1 MFYVLKQS
9 YIEVT
14 LILIKLINLVNVV
27 NLNKLIEMV
36 LIEIDE
42 FVESPDWSIFFLK
55 ELFSRASSGFTVRAF
70 L

>member
-36 LIEIDE
+36 LIEKMSSLKVQIGQ
-42 FVESPDWSIFFLK
+42 FF
-55 ELFSRASSGFTVRAF
+55 F
-70 L
+70 